1 MPNPKSDASV
11 LEHELPMRWAD
22 LDELSHVNNV
32 VYLDYASEARAVHVA
47 AGDLDDR
54 VVRAVS
60 VEFLRPLLLSRT
72 PLRVASSDDGGRL
85 VQEIAPV
92 TSTSPFARVTWSG
105 PDTGLPASEPD
116 AAVPGGGEPY
126 EVAVRRSDLGPDDVA
141 TPIAV
146 FEYAQEARIASVAR
160 VRGVGGAGG
169 AGRFVVAQVDLTL
182 GEPFAWGRENYPAR
196 TVVTRVGRSSFTV
209 TTLFDEGRRGRADA
223 VLVGFDLQA
232 QRSRVLD
239 DDERAALAE
248 QLSPR

>member
-1 MPNPKSDASV
+1 
-11 LEHELPMRWAD
+11 MRWAD

-47 AGDLDDR
+47 AGELADR
-54 VVRAVS
+54 PARSIS

-72 PLRVASSDDGGRL
+72 PLRVTSTDDGSRL
-85 VQEIAPV
+85 VQEIAPA
-92 TSTSPFARVTWSG
+92 TSASPFARVTWS
-105 PDTGLPASEPD
+105 D
-116 AAVPGGGEPY
+116 ALAPEGDVPGGGEGY
-126 EVAVRRSDLGPDDVA
+126 DVAVRRSDLGTGDVA

-160 VRGVGGAGG
+160 VRGAGG

-182 GEPFAWGRENYPAR
+182 GEPFGWQREPHPAR

-239 DDERAALAE
+239 DDERAALSE

>member
-1 MPNPKSDASV
+1 MSNPPHDPTR

-47 AGDLDDR
+47 AGELADR
-54 VVRAVS
+54 PARSIS

-72 PLRVASSDDGGRL
+72 PLRVTSTDDGSRL
-85 VQEIAPV
+85 VQEIAPA
-92 TSTSPFARVTWSG
+92 TSASPFARVTWS
-105 PDTGLPASEPD
+105 D
-116 AAVPGGGEPY
+116 ALAPEGDVPGGGEGY
-126 EVAVRRSDLGPDDVA
+126 DVAVRRSDLGTGDVA

-160 VRGVGGAGG
+160 VRGAGG

-182 GEPFAWGRENYPAR
+182 GEPFGWQREPHPAR

-239 DDERAALAE
+239 DDERAALSE

>member
-1 MPNPKSDASV
+1 
-11 LEHELPMRWAD
+11 MRWAD

-47 AGDLDDR
+47 AGALADR
-54 VVRAVS
+54 SARSIS

-72 PLRVASSDDGGRL
+72 PLRVTSTDDGSRL
-85 VQEIAPV
+85 VQEIAPA
-92 TSTSPFARVTWSG
+92 TSASPFARVTWSDDPG
-105 PDTGLPASEPD
+105 PEGD
-116 AAVPGGGEPY
+116 VPGGGEGY
-126 EVAVRRSDLGPDDVA
+126 DVAVRRSDLGSGDVA

-160 VRGVGGAGG
+160 VRGAGGTGGA
-169 AGRFVVAQVDLTL
+169 ARFVVAQVDLAL
-182 GEPFAWGRENYPAR
+182 GEPFAWQREPYSAR

-209 TTLFDEGRRGRADA
+209 ATLFDEGRRGRADA

-239 DDERAALAE
+239 DDERAVLSE

>member
-1 MPNPKSDASV
+1 
-11 LEHELPMRWAD
+11 MRWAD

-47 AGDLDDR
+47 AGELADR
-54 VVRAVS
+54 TARSIS

-72 PLRVASSDDGGRL
+72 PLRVTSSDDGGRL

-92 TSTSPFARVTWSG
+92 TSTSPFARVTWSDAG
-105 PDTGLPASEPD
+105 AGEPD
-116 AAVPGGGEPY
+116 VEVPGGGAGY
-126 EVAVRRSDLGPDDVA
+126 EVAVRRSDLGPGDVA

-146 FEYAQEARIASVAR
+146 FEYAQEARLASVAR
-160 VRGVGGAGG
+160 VRAGGGAGG
-169 AGRFVVAQVDLTL
+169 FVVAQVDLTL
-182 GEPFAWGRENYPAR
+182 GEPFTWQREPYPAR

-209 TTLFDEGRRGRADA
+209 TTLFDEGRRGRAEA

-239 DDERAALAE
+239 DDERAVLTE

>member
-1 MPNPKSDASV
+1 MPNPKSDVPV

-47 AGDLDDR
+47 AGDLRDR
-54 VVRAVS
+54 AVRAVS

-72 PLRVASSDDGGRL
+72 PLRVASSDDGARL

-105 PDTGLPASEPD
+105 PDTDLGAGEVDPG
-116 AAVPGGGEPY
+116 VPGGGEPY
-126 EVAVRRSDLGPDDVA
+126 EVAVRRSDLGPGDVA

-160 VRGVGGAGG
+160 VRGVGGAG
-169 AGRFVVAQVDLTL
+169 RFVVAQVDLTL
-182 GEPFAWGRENYPAR
+182 GEPFAWQRESYPAR

-209 TTLFDEGRRGRADA
+209 STLFDEGRRGRADA

-248 QLSPR
+248 QVSPR

>member
-1 MPNPKSDASV
+1 MPNPPHDPAR

-32 VYLDYASEARAVHVA
+32 VYLDYACEARAVHVA
-47 AGDLDDR
+47 AGDLVDR
-54 VVRAVS
+54 TVRTVS

-72 PLRVASSDDGGRL
+72 PLRVTSSDDGTRL
-85 VQEIAPV
+85 VQEIAPA
-92 TSTSPFARVTWSG
+92 TSTSPFARVTWS
-105 PDTGLPASEPD
+105 DAPAPGSE
-116 AAVPGGGEPY
+116 VPGGGEGYP
-126 EVAVRRSDLGPDDVA
+126 VSVRRSDLGRGDVA

-160 VRGVGGAGG
+160 VRGAGG

-182 GEPFAWGRENYPAR
+182 GEPFTWQREPYPAR
-196 TVVTRVGRSSFTV
+196 TVVTRMGRSSFTV

-223 VLVGFDLQA
+223 VLVAFDLQT

-239 DDERAALAE
+239 DDERATLSE

>member
-1 MPNPKSDASV
+1 
-11 LEHELPMRWAD
+11 MRWAD

-47 AGDLDDR
+47 AGELADR
-54 VVRAVS
+54 SARSIS

-72 PLRVASSDDGGRL
+72 PLRVTSTDDGSRL
-85 VQEIAPV
+85 VQEIAPA
-92 TSTSPFARVTWSG
+92 TSASPFARVTWS
-105 PDTGLPASEPD
+105 DVPAPEGD
-116 AAVPGGGEPY
+116 VPGGGEGY
-126 EVAVRRSDLGPDDVA
+126 DVAVRRSDLGSGDVA

-160 VRGVGGAGG
+160 VRGAGGAGG
-169 AGRFVVAQVDLTL
+169 AGGAARFVVAQVDLTL
-182 GEPFAWGRENYPAR
+182 GERFAWQREPYPAR

-209 TTLFDEGRRGRADA
+209 TTLFDEGRRGRAEA

-239 DDERAALAE
+239 DDERAVLTE